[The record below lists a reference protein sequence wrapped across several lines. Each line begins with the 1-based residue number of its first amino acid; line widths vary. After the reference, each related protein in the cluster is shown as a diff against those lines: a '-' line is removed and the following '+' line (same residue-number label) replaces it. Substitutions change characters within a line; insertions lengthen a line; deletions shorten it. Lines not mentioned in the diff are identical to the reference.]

1 MVLRI
6 ALGMEEIQRYRMSKK
21 TEIKKQANMQSD
33 NIEMTKFSQG
43 VTYGGSLDL
52 ENGMSD
58 MTYSFGDVGQ
68 LDLFSEEEMREKYP
82 ALKQAKRSTLSSRR
96 DVDMTRKFTFRNS
109 GKVMDFLPIFAS
121 NMDGVGTFSMAKQ
134 MQKHK
139 MMTVITKSTTIGEW
153 RAAAGTGIRMQSLS
167 VCTGTNVMWDGEAQD
182 WKTMQQVLKSFPDV
196 KMITIDVANAYHQN
210 MVDFIKKVRDE
221 YPDKVIIAGNVV
233 TPEMTEELIIN
244 GADVVKIGIGPGS
257 VCTTRTMTGVGVPQ
271 FSAIVDCSDAANGV
285 GGHIMADGGCVY
297 PGDIAKAFG
306 GGAHMVMIGGM
317 LAGHAESEQKVVD
330 GKIEFYGMSSD
341 RAREKHGK
349 RKDGYR
355 GNEGRLI
362 SLPYRGPVEPTLED
376 ILGGVRSACTYI
388 GARRLKD
395 MAKCASFVTTNNVI
409 NRVYEKYT
417 K

>member
-1 MVLRI
+1 MNK
-6 ALGMEEIQRYRMSKK
+6 ESKK
-21 TEIKKQANMQSD
+21 KMRINYDAKLNFE
-33 NIEMTKFSQG
+33 
-43 VTYGGSLDL
+43 
-52 ENGMSD
+52 
-58 MTYSFGDVGQ
+58 DVLLQ
-68 LDLFSEEEMREKYP
+68 P
-82 ALKQAKRSTLSSRR
+82 KRSTLSSRK
-96 DVDMTRKFTFRNS
+96 DVDMTRNFTFRNS
-109 GKVMDFLPIFAS
+109 GKQMNFLPIFAS
-121 NMDGVGTFSMAKQ
+121 NMDGVGTFSMAKVLQ
-134 MQKHK
+134 EHK
-139 MMTVITKSTTIGEW
+139 MMTVITKTTGIEEW
-153 RAAAGTGIRMQSLS
+153 RKAVGNGVRLQSVS
-167 VCTGTNVMWDGEAQD
+167 VCTGTNIMWDKEAQD
-182 WKTMQQVLKSFPDV
+182 WKTMQEVLKSFPDI
-196 KMITIDVANAYHQN
+196 KMITVDVANAYHQN

-221 YPDKVIIAGNVV
+221 YPNKIIVAGNVV

-271 FSAIVDCSDAANGV
+271 FSAILDCADAANGV
-285 GGHIMADGGCVY
+285 DGHIMADGGCVH

-317 LAGHAESEQKVVD
+317 LAGHDESEQEVVD

-341 RAREKHGK
+341 RAREKHGR

-362 SLPYRGPVEPTLED
+362 SLPYRGPVQNTIED

-395 MAKCASFVTTNNVI
+395 MPKCASFVTTNNVI
-409 NRVYEKYT
+409 NRVYERYT

>member
-1 MVLRI
+1 MRLDSDIKLNFEDVL
-6 ALGMEEIQRYRMSKK
+6 
-21 TEIKKQANMQSD
+21 
-33 NIEMTKFSQG
+33 
-43 VTYGGSLDL
+43 
-52 ENGMSD
+52 
-58 MTYSFGDVGQ
+58 
-68 LDLFSEEEMREKYP
+68 
-82 ALKQAKRSTLSSRR
+82 LKPKRSTLSSRK

-121 NMDGVGTFSMAKQ
+121 NMDGVGTFSMAKV
-134 MQKHK
+134 MQEHK
-139 MMTVITKSTTIGEW
+139 MMTVITKSTTVDQW
-153 RAAAGTGIRMQSLS
+153 KAAAGTGLRMQSVS
-167 VCTGTNVMWDGEAQD
+167 VCTGTNVMFDPESSD
-182 WKTMQQVLKSFPDV
+182 WQTMKKVLEMFPDV
-196 KMITIDVANAYHQN
+196 KMITVDVANAYHQN
-210 MVDFIKKVRDE
+210 MVDFIKKIRE
-221 YPDKVIIAGNVV
+221 AYPNKVIVAGNVV

-271 FSAIVDCSDAANGV
+271 FSAIVECSDAANGV
-285 GGHIMADGGCVY
+285 GGHIMADGGCTQ

-317 LAGHAESEQKVVD
+317 LAGHDESEQEVKD

-341 RAREKHGK
+341 RAREVHGK

-362 SLPYRGPVEPTLED
+362 SLPYRGAVNNTLED

-395 MAKCASFVTTNNVI
+395 MAKCASFVRTNNII
-409 NRVYEKYT
+409 NRVYEQYT
-417 K
+417 R

>member
-1 MVLRI
+1 MRINYDAKLNFEDVL
-6 ALGMEEIQRYRMSKK
+6 LQ
-21 TEIKKQANMQSD
+21 
-33 NIEMTKFSQG
+33 
-43 VTYGGSLDL
+43 
-52 ENGMSD
+52 
-58 MTYSFGDVGQ
+58 
-68 LDLFSEEEMREKYP
+68 P
-82 ALKQAKRSTLSSRR
+82 KRSTLSSRK
-96 DVDMTRKFTFRNS
+96 DVDMTRNFTFRNS
-109 GKVMDFLPIFAS
+109 GKQMNFLPIFAS
-121 NMDGVGTFSMAKQ
+121 NMDGVGTFSMAKVLQ
-134 MQKHK
+134 EFK
-139 MMTVITKSTTIGEW
+139 MMTVITKTTGIEEW
-153 RAAAGTGIRMQSLS
+153 RKAVGNGVRLQSVS
-167 VCTGTNVMWDGEAQD
+167 VCTGTNVMWDKEAQD
-182 WKTMQQVLKSFPDV
+182 WKTMQEVLKSFPDI

-210 MVDFIKKVRDE
+210 MVDFIAKVRDQ
-221 YPDKVIIAGNVV
+221 YPTKIIVAGNVV

-271 FSAIVDCSDAANGV
+271 FSAILDCADAANGV
-285 GGHIMADGGCVY
+285 DGHIMADGGCVF

-317 LAGHAESEQKVVD
+317 LAGHDESEQQVVD

-362 SLPYRGPVEPTLED
+362 SLPYRGPVKGTVED

-395 MAKCASFVTTNNVI
+395 MPKCASFVTTNNVQ
-409 NRVYEKYT
+409 NQVYERYT